1 MKAIE
6 ISVNGHARESSQEIC
21 AALLDVAR
29 WPEFK
34 GYSFLPAVAKA
45 DFETKT
51 PEVVGSRI
59 RVQNTDGSAH
69 VEEII
74 AWDTSNGVALKL
86 RDFTPPLKHLASH
99 FIEAWVFRPA
109 ATGTNISRS
118 MAMYP
123 KGPLG
128 WLLLFPISRLMKK
141 ALEVNSQQLG
151 G

>member
-6 ISVNGHARESSQEIC
+6 IRVNGHARESSQEIC
-21 AALLDVAR
+21 TALLDMAR
-29 WPEFK
+29 WSEFK
-34 GYSFLPAVAKA
+34 GYSFLPGVARA
-45 DFETKT
+45 DFESKT

-59 RVQNTDGSAH
+59 RVQNTDGSGH

-74 AWDTSNGVALKL
+74 AWDTNNGVALKFQ
-86 RDFTPPLKHLASH
+86 DFTSPLKHLASH

-128 WLLLFPISRLMKK
+128 WLVLFPISRLMKR
-141 ALEVNSQQLG
+141 ALELNSRQLG
-151 G
+151 A